1 MNAWLGP
8 VALSLADRRPSL
20 GGPRRSVQGI
30 YRPSAA
36 RRPHLG
42 VTEAFPQ
49 ITVTP
54 EAPNT
59 ITGFSPESA
68 KDGVVI
74 GIGGIGLA
82 LVSRFI
88 PGVGEPVALVGGVGM
103 IGLGLYKIYEAVTG
117 RGTPTVQSFT
127 TPPDQQVSDISFITG
142 KILEPSDK
150 GQADIGA
157 AWQAVFEGKRT
168 FKIKFMVTNTGPK
181 PMTVLVEFRTEQT
194 SRPWVG
200 DPEVSN
206 FSTSY
211 VLELAP
217 GESKVIPGYQ
227 PVKVLESMLQIQSYR
242 SQDITATLLAR
253 TSSSDT
259 GKKLDQISFTAW

>member
-20 GGPRRSVQGI
+20 GGFRRPIQGI

-36 RRPHLG
+36 RSHLG
-42 VTEAFPQ
+42 ATQSFPQ
-49 ITVTP
+49 ITATP

-117 RGTPTVQSFT
+117 RGTPTVQSFI

-150 GQADIGA
+150 GQADVGA
-157 AWQAVFEGKRT
+157 GWQAVFEGKRT

-211 VLELAP
+211 VLELSP

-227 PVKVLESMLQIQSYR
+227 PAKVLESMLQIQSYR